1 MKQAQVENQLKVNL
15 LFQLFTIEKFIVL
28 MSFMYLYS
36 INYSITSF
44 CLSAYECSHHS
55 LVNVSI
61 NDLTWPVRHK
71 ICRKMNIEHDL
82 GGDYRELAG
91 RLGMTNDDII
101 LLSQRKNA
109 TESILVWA
117 ERKAENTVGKL
128 RKIFLEMKRDDC
140 VEIIDK
146 GYESA

>member
-1 MKQAQVENQLKVNL
+1 
-15 LFQLFTIEKFIVL
+15 
-28 MSFMYLYS
+28 
-36 INYSITSF
+36 
-44 CLSAYECSHHS
+44 
-55 LVNVSI
+55 
-61 NDLTWPVRHK
+61 
-71 ICRKMNIEHDL
+71 MNIEHDL

-128 RKIFLEMKRDDC
+128 RKIFVEMERDDC
-140 VEIIDK
+140 VGIIDK
-146 GYESA
+146 SYESA